1 MLNNEPQSARLRRE
15 LAVHHLIGRR
25 PPVPPPDIHTF
36 HLPPSGPLRWFW
48 LDGLFGSISDS
59 LVLTYVPLY
68 ALSFGASGAQI
79 GLLSSAA
86 SLLGTAVLLP
96 GARIAEALGRRKELV
111 LWATGFARLM
121 LLLLALVPFGLRG
134 AAAVT
139 AIIVLN
145 ALRVMFGNLALP
157 AWTSLS
163 ADIVPETIRGRY
175 FSARN
180 LALGLAAIVGVPL
193 GGLLISRLAHPVGY
207 QLDFALAFLMGV
219 LASVSYW
226 HIREPHRAERAVVR
240 GKRLPVWERLR
251 RRPNF
256 LWFCVMALI
265 WTFGLQVAVPFFN
278 VYLVKVVGASTAM
291 VGWVTVVTS
300 LTALPAQRFWGPL
313 ADRWGSR
320 RTLLVAGLGIPLL
333 PWAWMF
339 VSSPWHVVP
348 INILSGLVWSGFNL
362 ASFNFLLAATP
373 EDRRPRYV
381 ALYNTV
387 VGIATA
393 LGATAGG
400 LIVDL
405 FSYQATFFTSGLFRA
420 LALVVL
426 LLFITE
432 PRRAP
437 EPLAPRVAGAD

>member
-1 MLNNEPQSARLRRE
+1 MLNNEPQSTRVRRE
-15 LAVHHLIGRR
+15 LAVHHLVGPRR
-25 PPVPPPDIHTF
+25 TAPPPDIRTF
-36 HLPPSGPLRWFW
+36 HLPPPGSLRWFW
-48 LDGLFGSISDS
+48 LDGLFASISDS

-96 GARIAEALGRRKELV
+96 GARLAEALGRRKELV
-111 LWATGFARLM
+111 LLATGLARLT
-121 LLLLALVPFGLRG
+121 LLLLALVPFDLRG

-139 AIIVLN
+139 AIVILN
-145 ALRVMFGNLALP
+145 ALRAMLGSLALP

-163 ADIVPETIRGRY
+163 ADLVPEAIRGRY

-180 LALGLAAIVGVPL
+180 LAIGVAAVAGVPL
-193 GGLLISRLAHPVGY
+193 GGLLINRLTFPTGY
-207 QLDFALAFLMGV
+207 QLDFALAFLTGV
-219 LASVSYW
+219 AATVSYW
-226 HIREPHRAERAVVR
+226 RIREPRGAEPLVVR
-240 GKRLPVWERLR
+240 SKQLPVWERLR

-256 LWFCVMALI
+256 LWFCVMTLI
-265 WTFGLQVAVPFFN
+265 WTFGLQVAAPFFN
-278 VYLVKVVGASTAM
+278 VYLVKVVGASTAA
-291 VGWVTVVTS
+291 VGWVTMVTG
-300 LTALPAQRFWGPL
+300 LTALPAQRLWGQM

-333 PWAWMF
+333 PWAWLF

-348 INILSGLVWSGFNL
+348 INILSGLAWSGFNL

-373 EDRRPRYV
+373 DDRRSRYV
-381 ALYNTV
+381 ALYNIV
-387 VGIATA
+387 VGIATT

-405 FSYQATFFTSGLFRA
+405 FSYQAAFFTSGLFRA

-426 LLFITE
+426 VLFIAE
-432 PRRAP
+432 PRQAP
-437 EPLAPRVAGAD
+437 EPLAPRAASPD